1 MSIGVGVESDG
12 VGRTGAGGVVR
23 IAAHRMRL
31 AEVAGMAIAAS
42 TPGSVSRRGGE
53 SRRPGGSMVVLVS
66 GDSMGMASE
75 SVAVA
80 WIDWSG
86 IHLVSRPNAE
96 GPS

>member
-23 IAAHRMRL
+23 IAAHRMCL

-42 TPGSVSRRGGE
+42 APGSVSRRGGE